1 MKTEQMVTVDSL
13 NKTIL
18 VHIEEMR
25 FLQIKEVRF
34 HGQPEKGFP
43 FWSCKTALKEASLQ
57 PLPPTNHWLL
67 QARPFSS
74 LCPADLVDVYVRC
87 PRGKTQGM
95 R

>member
-43 FWSCKTALKEASLQ
+43 F
-57 PLPPTNHWLL
+57 
-67 QARPFSS
+67 
-74 LCPADLVDVYVRC
+74 
-87 PRGKTQGM
+87 
-95 R
+95 